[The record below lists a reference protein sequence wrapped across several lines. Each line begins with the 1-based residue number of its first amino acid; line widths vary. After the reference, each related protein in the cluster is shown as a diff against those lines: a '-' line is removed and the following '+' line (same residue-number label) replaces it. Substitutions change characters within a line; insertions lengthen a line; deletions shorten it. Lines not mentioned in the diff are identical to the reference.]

1 MEVHRGGGAAAEVCR
16 KLHIIYFLS
25 RKARTE
31 HPHLFSVHTY
41 CRHGVRLR
49 DVKGWL
55 GELRGKEFPE
65 SFAWS
70 YKRLRDSN
78 PKDQCQCH
86 KETSMDHNLSGKTS
100 PETSTFAGEDGGA
113 SADKIQG
120 QEMTRR
126 STGGERSASSSLCS
140 LFSKHKIGGEDDGA
154 PQPSASIFRN
164 LITCGTVD
172 TKDSAVLRR
181 HPPPAPLP
189 EKKDCSEICCKKTER
204 LRGSQRIFS
213 SNGNKEHRHSKPMK
227 GCEELY
233 GRRPFNKSPHC
244 SQCGKPFN
252 PEKLHSHMKS
262 CKILRNYKEKE
273 YSKRSTEGSLTKNS
287 YCFTH

>member
-1 MEVHRGGGAAAEVCR
+1 MQKKSHFEGN
-16 KLHIIYFLS
+16 KQ
-25 RKARTE
+25 
-31 HPHLFSVHTY
+31 
-41 CRHGVRLR
+41 
-49 DVKGWL
+49 
-55 GELRGKEFPE
+55 
-65 SFAWS
+65 
-70 YKRLRDSN
+70 RDSN
-78 PKDQCQCH
+78 LREQCQCH
-86 KETSMDHNLSGKTS
+86 KKTSMDQNLSGKTS
-100 PETSTFAGEDGGA
+100 SETSTFPGEDGGA
-113 SADKIQG
+113 SADKVQG

-140 LFSKHKIGGEDDGA
+140 LFSKQKIGGEDGGA
-154 PQPSASIFRN
+154 PQPSAGIFRN

-213 SNGNKEHRHSKPMK
+213 SNGNKEKRHSKPMK

-262 CKILRNYKEKE
+262 CKRLKKYKEKE